1 MQWIPG
7 VKEWF
12 SQSRKARKG
21 KNRKMKMWIG
31 KYPGN
36 TRIEILNLRLVPKD
50 KLINP
55 LRSLRLCQSFFTRL
69 AKRSRIH

>member
-21 KNRKMKMWIG
+21 KNRKMKIE
-31 KYPGN
+31 KYRGN
-36 TRIEILNLRLVPKD
+36 TRIEILILRLVPKD
-50 KLINP
+50 KLIN
-55 LRSLRLCQSFFTRL
+55 LLGSLHLYQIFDTRL
-69 AKRSRIH
+69 AKRSRIL

>member
-21 KNRKMKMWIG
+21 KNRKMKIE

-36 TRIEILNLRLVPKD
+36 TRIEILILRLVPKD
-50 KLINP
+50 KLINL
-55 LRSLRLCQSFFTRL
+55 LRSLHLYQIFDTRL
-69 AKRSRIH
+69 AKRSRIY

>member
-1 MQWIPG
+1 MQWILG

-12 SQSRKARKG
+12 SQSRKARKR
-21 KNRKMKMWIG
+21 KNRKMKIE

-36 TRIEILNLRLVPKD
+36 TRIEILILRLVPKD
-50 KLINP
+50 KLINL
-55 LRSLRLCQSFFTRL
+55 LRSQHLYQSFDTRL